1 MSEDVIIRPVEDRD
15 MDTITTIYDHHVR
28 HGTASW
34 ELEPPDR
41 AELVRRRD
49 GVLALGM
56 PYIVAESVG
65 QVVGYAYAGPYR
77 PRPAYRFTVE
87 NSIYIDAGRTG
98 QGLARPL
105 LERLIDDCTAAGMRQ
120 MIAIIG
126 DSDNYASIRFHEKM
140 GFRKVGQIDRIGW
153 KFGRWL
159 DSVVMQR
166 ALGEGGD
173 TPPE

>member
-15 MDTITTIYDHHVR
+15 MDAIAAIYDHHVR

-49 GVLALGM
+49 SVLALGM
-56 PYIVAESVG
+56 PYIVAESAG

-166 ALGEGGD
+166 ALGQGGD

>member
-15 MDTITTIYDHHVR
+15 MDAIAVIYDHHVR

-49 GVLALGM
+49 SVLTLGM
-56 PYIVAESVG
+56 PYIVAESAG

-166 ALGEGGD
+166 ALGQGGD